1 MLDAAENQNAIIV
14 NKEGT
19 TIYWKSSVGLYT
31 FLTRT
36 EDQNDA
42 NFENA
47 MLVMNFSGKIGYWT
61 HSTIETWSLSAAEP
75 SNNCKEEKIATWKE
89 EAKARMI
96 MKAAVN
102 KQWEIGLS
110 IKDIMTFISCMR
122 GYRLLVDGRKE
133 LGDQRTNGFMVM

>member
-1 MLDAAENQNAIIV
+1 MLLKLLQEIPTQWQVMFPTQEDNRNWLWLSRLAFHSRRASASGPIIV
-14 NKEGT
+14 TILEGE
-19 TIYWKSSVGLYT
+19 V
-31 FLTRT
+31 
-36 EDQNDA
+36 
-42 NFENA
+42 
-47 MLVMNFSGKIGYWT
+47 
-61 HSTIETWSLSAAEP
+61 AE
-75 SNNCKEEKIATWKE
+75 EEEIATWKE

-102 KQWEIGLS
+102 KQWEIGLC